1 MEKWDLYN
9 KNRELTG
16 LTHVRGDIIP
26 NGYYHLV
33 VHVWIKNSKGEFLI
47 SQRSKNRPSY
57 PLLWECVGGSVLAG
71 ENSLQG
77 AMREVKEE
85 IGVDLLSDSGKVI
98 FTKTR
103 TYDIMDV
110 WLFEYN
116 GEVDISNATTD
127 EVCDVKW
134 VNKEDIYK
142 LYQGG
147 DLVPTLDYFFKL

>member
-9 KNRELTG
+9 KNRELMG